1 MTELA
6 TEKNVTGLRDRARQ
20 EAEEYRG
27 DDPRPLG
34 GYFAVLVIYCTL
46 VGATTLVA
54 VLTGRRL
61 PVRWHVQDLI
71 TVTLGTHKLSR
82 TLTKDAV
89 TSPLRAPF
97 TRYAGTG
104 GPAEVHEETRN
115 ESQFRHSMGE
125 LLTCPFCLDMWVATV
140 FVIGLV
146 FAPRFTRLAAG
157 TFTALTGADFLQLGY
172 AIAQQ
177 WAQNPPQ
184 NPPQKPQGR

>member
-6 TEKNVTGLRDRARQ
+6 AEQNGAGVADRARQ
-20 EAEEYRG
+20 EAAEYRG
-27 DDPRPLG
+27 DNPRPLG
-34 GYFAVLVIYCTL
+34 GYLAVLSIYSTL
-46 VGATTLVA
+46 VAATTLVA
-54 VLTGRRL
+54 VVTGRRL
-61 PVRWHVQDLI
+61 PAHWNVQDLI

-125 LLTCPFCLDMWVATV
+125 LMTCPFCLDMWVATA

-146 FAPRFTRLAAG
+146 FAPRFTRVVAG

-177 WAQNPPQ
+177 WAENP
-184 NPPQKPQGR
+184 RISES